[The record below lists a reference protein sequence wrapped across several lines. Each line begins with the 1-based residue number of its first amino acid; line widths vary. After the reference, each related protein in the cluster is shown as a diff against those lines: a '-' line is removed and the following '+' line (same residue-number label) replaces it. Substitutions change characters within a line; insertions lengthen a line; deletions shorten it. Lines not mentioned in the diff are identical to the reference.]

1 MYTYP
6 QNLHSHIP
14 TDMCIPL
21 NMAVGYMCI
30 SKSPPPPSLLA
41 LGDTDVIRQR
51 GFRDISQRALSE
63 F

>member
-1 MYTYP
+1 
-6 QNLHSHIP
+6 
-14 TDMCIPL
+14 MCIPL